1 MYVTPVSAR
10 DQFIQQDFT
19 FLVETLFP
27 AEGTRETLHRR
38 LVNPEEANLLLDH
51 PALADRLEAQDHFTQ
66 VSLRFYLY
74 VMLRRS
80 LREIPIESRE
90 VCDYLANMLARFMER
105 QRWRTAPGAA
115 GQKVDYEYDL
125 VRLLENASS
134 YECYQIHAF
143 GGDRNLFMTGLQ
155 AAFIRKRKDR
165 YGAPGLRFY
174 EQAGRVHY
182 RAVRDH
188 PLSGELAMR
197 ETFAVL
203 ADDFPKIRGRLN
215 YLAGEYFN

>member
-1 MYVTPVSAR
+1 MYVKPVSAR
-10 DQFIQQDFT
+10 DQFTQQDFS
-19 FLVETLFP
+19 FLVETLTP
-27 AEGTRETLHRR
+27 AEGTRETLHRM
-38 LVNPEEANLLLDH
+38 LVIPEEANRLFDH
-51 PALADRLEAQDHFTQ
+51 PALANQLEVHHHFTQ

-74 VMLRRS
+74 IMLRRS
-80 LREIPIESRE
+80 LLQIPIESRE

-105 QRWRTAPGAA
+105 QQWRTAPRAA

-125 VRLLENASS
+125 VRLLENASP
-134 YECYQIHAF
+134 YERFQIHAF

-165 YGAPGLRFY
+165 YGAPGVRFY
-174 EQAGRVHY
+174 EQAGRGHY
-182 RAVRDH
+182 QFVRDH
-188 PLSGELAMR
+188 PLAGELAMR